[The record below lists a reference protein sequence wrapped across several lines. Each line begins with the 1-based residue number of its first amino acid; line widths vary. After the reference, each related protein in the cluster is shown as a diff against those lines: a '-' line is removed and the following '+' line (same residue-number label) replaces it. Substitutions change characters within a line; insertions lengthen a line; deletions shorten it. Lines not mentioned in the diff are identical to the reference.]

1 MYERGQCSAGPRV
14 ASPSDEAETC
24 EWKRVFAGSDG
35 GVGWGAGE
43 LEGCE
48 QAGDHRVV
56 AVATPALPCSF
67 GSGW

>member
-1 MYERGQCSAGPRV
+1 MYEPGQCWAGLRV

-24 EWKRVFAGSDG
+24 ERKRVFAGNDG
-35 GVGWGAGE
+35 GVDWGVGE
-43 LEGCE
+43 LEGCG
-48 QAGDHRVV
+48 QAEDHRVV